1 MKIFYRI
8 SDGSYKKERF
18 EHATKKGCLENFLKH
33 FPADEI
39 IIYADNV
46 KDDTYDW
53 INTYGL
59 TVVRTNGGSSAA
71 GFRHVF
77 DAALQ
82 IQNNNEIVYFVE
94 DDYLHLPNSHR
105 ILIEGLERAD
115 YVTLYDCVDKYIPGS
130 LGGNPFIDD
139 AASEETRVFLT
150 KNRHW
155 KLTNSTTMTFASTVG
170 TLREDETEWRKY
182 TSGTYPHDFK
192 CFIELRQKGR
202 TLASPI
208 PSLSTHCEPMWA
220 APLIDWNSVN

>member
-46 KDDTYDW
+46 KDETYDW

-170 TLREDETEWRKY
+170 TLREDEMEWRKY